1 MVKNFVCLQ
10 LVSADVP
17 GLLCEMLKQNITATD
32 LIRVDEL
39 TVQLCIDTSEY
50 SKLESIT
57 QKREDQIKILKV
69 GGLRSIYNSMRR
81 RPVFIIGILI
91 LLLLSLY
98 MPTRILFVR
107 VEGNA
112 DVPSELIL
120 QKAQEC
126 GIDFWSS
133 RKDVRS
139 EHVKNNLL
147 SAVPQLQWAGINT
160 YGCVAVIS
168 VEEKSEIIDNEKS
181 CKVSSIVSSADGIIT
196 ECTVRNGTAQCS
208 VGDAV
213 RAGQLLVSGYTDCGL
228 KIQAG
233 IADAEIMAQTIR
245 PVDMITLDCRLQR
258 VKISGSDK
266 KYSLLIGKK
275 LINFYNGSGI
285 SDSTCVK
292 MYSKKYLSLPG
303 GLRLPVAVI
312 TVEYIY
318 YATSESVLTRN
329 QGSEILE
336 KSAND
341 YLLSQMSAGQIL
353 QTDTVLLQEE
363 NRYRLTGA
371 YFCTEMIGRSIVEE
385 RLYTNGQDH

>member
-1 MVKNFVCLQ
+1 MVKNSVCLQ
-10 LVSADVP
+10 LVSADIP
-17 GLLCEMLKQNITATD
+17 GLLCEMLQQNITATNVTA
-32 LIRVDEL
+32 IDEL
-39 TVQLCIDTSEY
+39 TARLNIDVSEY
-50 SKLESIT
+50 SKLEAIV
-57 QKREDQIKILKV
+57 KRRGDCIKILKV
-69 GGLRSIYNSMRR
+69 GGLRTICRSMKR

-98 MPTRILFVR
+98 MPTRVLFVR
-107 VEGNA
+107 VEGNT
-112 DVPSELIL
+112 DVPSKLLL

-126 GIDFWSS
+126 GIDFWAS

-168 VEEKSEIIDNEKS
+168 VEEKNENIDNKKS
-181 CKVSSIVSSADGIIT
+181 CNVSSIISSADGIIT
-196 ECTVRNGTAQCS
+196 ECTVRNGTAQCR

-228 KIQAG
+228 KVQAG
-233 IADAEIMAQTIR
+233 VAEAEVMAQTIR
-245 PVDMITLDCRLQR
+245 RLDMITPDCKLQR
-258 VKISGSDK
+258 IKITSSEK

-275 LINFYNGSGI
+275 LINFYIGSGI
-285 SDSTCVK
+285 SEGTCVK

-312 TVEYIY
+312 EVEYIY
-318 YATSESVLTRN
+318 YTTSESILTRD
-329 QGSEILE
+329 QGREILE
-336 KSAND
+336 KAAND
-341 YLLSQMSAGQIL
+341 YLLSQMYAGQIL

-371 YFCTEMIGRSIVEE
+371 YFCTEMIGRSVVEE
-385 RLYTNGQDH
+385 RFYTNGQDH

>member
-1 MVKNFVCLQ
+1 MVKNTVYLQ

-50 SKLESIT
+50 SKLET
-57 QKREDQIKILKV
+57 LAKRRGDQIEILKV
-69 GGLRSIYNSMRR
+69 SGLRSIYNSMRR

-107 VEGNA
+107 VEGNT

-168 VEEKSEIIDNEKS
+168 VEEKSENIENKKF

-228 KIQAG
+228 KVQAG

-245 PVDMITLDCRLQR
+245 PVDMITPDCRLQR

-312 TVEYIY
+312 VVEHIY
-318 YATSESVLTRN
+318 YTTCETALTRN
-329 QGSEILE
+329 QGSELLA
-336 KSAND
+336 KSAHD
-341 YLLSQMSAGQIL
+341 YLLTQMSAGQIL
-353 QTDTVLLQEE
+353 QTDTVFLQEE

-371 YFCTEMIGRSIVEE
+371 FFCTEMIGRSIVEE
-385 RLYTNGQDH
+385 RLYTHGQDH

>member
-1 MVKNFVCLQ
+1 MVKNSVCLQ
-10 LVSADVP
+10 LVSADIP
-17 GLLCEMLKQNITATD
+17 GLLCEMLQQNITATNV
-32 LIRVDEL
+32 ITTDEL
-39 TVQLCIDTSEY
+39 TAQLNIDASEF
-50 SKLESIT
+50 SKLESIA
-57 QKREDQIKILKV
+57 KRRGDHIKILKV
-69 GGLRSIYNSMRR
+69 GGLRSICSSMRR
-81 RPVFIIGILI
+81 RPVFMIGTLI

-98 MPTRILFVR
+98 MPTRVLFVR
-107 VEGNA
+107 VEGNTN
-112 DVPSELIL
+112 VPSKLIL

-168 VEEKSEIIDNEKS
+168 VEEKSENIENKKS
-181 CKVSSIVSSADGIIT
+181 CKVSSIISSADGIIT
-196 ECTVRNGTAQCS
+196 ECTVRNGTAQCG

-228 KIQAG
+228 KVQTG
-233 IADAEIMAQTIR
+233 VADAEIMAQTIHR
-245 PVDMITLDCRLQR
+245 LDMITPDCRLQR
-258 VKISGSDK
+258 VKITGSDK

-285 SDSTCVK
+285 SEGTCVK

-312 TVEYIY
+312 EVEYFY
-318 YATSESVLTRN
+318 YTTSESILTRD
-329 QGSEILE
+329 QGREILE

-353 QTDTVLLQEE
+353 LTDTVVLSEE
-363 NRYRLTGA
+363 DRYRLTGA
-371 YFCTEMIGRSIVEE
+371 YFCTEMIGRSVVEE
-385 RLYTNGQDH
+385 SLYTNGQNH

>member
-1 MVKNFVCLQ
+1 MVKNSVCLQ
-10 LVSADVP
+10 LVSADIP
-17 GLLCEMLKQNITATD
+17 GLLCEMLKQNITATNV
-32 LIRVDEL
+32 ITTDEL
-39 TVQLCIDTSEY
+39 TAQLNIDASEF
-50 SKLESIT
+50 SKLESIAN
-57 QKREDQIKILKV
+57 RRGDRIKILKV
-69 GGLRSIYNSMRR
+69 GGLRSICSSMRR
-81 RPVFIIGILI
+81 RPVFMIGTLI

-98 MPTRILFVR
+98 MPTRVLFVR
-107 VEGNA
+107 VEGNT
-112 DVPSELIL
+112 DVPSKLIL

-168 VEEKSEIIDNEKS
+168 VEEKSENIENKKS
-181 CKVSSIVSSADGIIT
+181 CKVSSIISSADGIIT
-196 ECTVRNGTAQCS
+196 ECTVRNGTAQCG

-228 KIQAG
+228 KVQTG
-233 IADAEIMAQTIR
+233 VADAEIMAQTIHR
-245 PVDMITLDCRLQR
+245 LDMITPDCRLQR
-258 VKISGSDK
+258 VKITGSDK

-285 SDSTCVK
+285 SEGTCVK

-312 TVEYIY
+312 EVEYIY
-318 YATSESVLTRN
+318 YTTSESILTRD
-329 QGSEILE
+329 QGREILE
-336 KSAND
+336 KAAND
-341 YLLSQMSAGQIL
+341 YLLSQMYAGQIL
-353 QTDTVLLQEE
+353 QTDTVVLQEE
-363 NRYRLTGA
+363 KYYRLTGA
-371 YFCTEMIGRSIVEE
+371 YFCTEMIGRSVVEE
-385 RLYTNGQDH
+385 SLYTNGQNH